1 MAHKMNWKRA
11 HYNSRQI
18 DDDGLFTRKELSKQA
33 NALLKTSQSRPKPA
47 PRPTGSAMEL
57 TCLVCHQPTD
67 RIIITDGR
75 MKNGCMRTIAL
86 CCQRHAAEAGFGWA
100 GN

>member
-1 MAHKMNWKRA
+1 MNWKRA
-11 HYNSRQI
+11 HRLRPEP
-18 DDDGLFTRKELSKQA
+18 DDNGLFTRKELTKQA
-33 NALLKTSQSRPKPA
+33 NALLKTSPTKPNPA
-47 PRPTGSAMEL
+47 PRPTSSGMEL
-57 TCLVCHQPTD
+57 TCMICHQPTD

-100 GN
+100 GR